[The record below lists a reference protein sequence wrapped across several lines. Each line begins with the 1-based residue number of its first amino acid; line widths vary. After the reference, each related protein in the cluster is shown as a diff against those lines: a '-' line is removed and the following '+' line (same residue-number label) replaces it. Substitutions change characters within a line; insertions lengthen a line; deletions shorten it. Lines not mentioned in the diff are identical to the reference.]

1 MGLIR
6 RIARKVKKGLDDIK
20 DEANH
25 PGRPAG
31 HRESENPYWEKPE
44 DKPPADEKTSQKS
57 DFWFLDGDND
67 GWDDTNPTDDK
78 E

>member
-6 RIARKVKKGLDDIK
+6 RIARKVKKGLDDARE
-20 DEANH
+20 EAAH

-44 DKPPADEKTSQKS
+44 DKKPAEQQKDS
-57 DFWFLDGDND
+57 DFWFLDGENE
-67 GWDDTNPTDDK
+67 GWSETNPTEDD
-78 E
+78 

>member
-6 RIARKVKKGLDDIK
+6 RIARKVKKGLD
-20 DEANH
+20 EAKEEAAH

-44 DKPPADEKTSQKS
+44 DKAPKKKDG
-57 DFWFLDGDND
+57 DFWFLDGENE
-67 GWDDTNPTDDK
+67 GWGETNPTDDD
-78 E
+78 

>member
-6 RIARKVKKGLDDIK
+6 RIARKVKKGLDEAK
-20 DEANH
+20 DEATH

-44 DKPPADEKTSQKS
+44 DKQPEEPSKKKDG
-57 DFWFLDGDND
+57 DFWFLDGENE
-67 GWDDTNPTDDK
+67 GWGDTNPTK
-78 E
+78 ED